1 MRTQQASDDEVKAAL
16 AAYEESGRN
25 QSKAAAVLGMSRES
39 LQRRLKLAAQ
49 RGLMLGDPAAWPG
62 FTISK
67 ESKTTRVDKDGNES
81 SSQSV
86 TQKLDTQG
94 EDFAVPS
101 THIVGKITYQ
111 VSGDGK
117 VERSWPRVSPDDAQ
131 RDAAMRA
138 VVDGLRDDLPRAEP
152 VLPVPRCNEELLNQ
166 YTITDLHLG
175 MLAWGEETRVADWDL
190 QIAEK
195 LIVAWFAAAI
205 AQSPAAAV
213 AVLAQLG
220 DLLHHDAKVSVT
232 PAHGHVLDA
241 DSRLQKMIRVA
252 IRIIR
257 QVVRMLLEKH
267 ERVHIIMSDA
277 NHDEAGGS
285 WLRELFAA
293 IYEDEPRVTVETSPS
308 TYVAVEHGLT
318 SLFYHHGHKK
328 KVGEVDR
335 VFAGLFRELFGRTK
349 FSYGH
354 TGHKHSDELKTTN
367 LMKVEQ
373 HETLAPPDA
382 YGSNWLS
389 GRSAKVITYSK
400 RFGEVGRLTLTP
412 EMVQA

>member
-1 MRTQQASDDEVKAAL
+1 MPTPPVTDEVLQSTVAAYSANDRNQVRTSAAL
-16 AAYEESGRN
+16 NISRGALQERLKMAARRGLLLDHPPAMPGFRIAQVSTAANGN
-25 QSKAAAVLGMSRES
+25 QSIQQKPEH
-39 LQRRLKLAAQ
+39 
-49 RGLMLGDPAAWPG
+49 GD
-62 FTISK
+62 
-67 ESKTTRVDKDGNES
+67 
-81 SSQSV
+81 Q
-86 TQKLDTQG
+86 
-94 EDFAVPS
+94 FAVPDGHRIKGVS
-101 THIVGKITYQ
+101 ALVNPDGQEIVKWIKT
-111 VSGDGK
+111 S
-117 VERSWPRVSPDDAQ
+117 EDAAA

-138 VVDGLRDDLPRAEP
+138 VVDALKEELPRAEP
-152 VLPVPRCNEELLNQ
+152 VILSPQVQYNDLLSQ
-166 YTITDLHLG
+166 YTITDVHLG
-175 MLAWGEETRVADWDL
+175 MLAWGEETRSADWDL
-190 QIAEK
+190 SIAEN

-205 AQSPAAAV
+205 AQSPASSY

-232 PAHGHVLDA
+232 PGHGHVLDA

-257 QVVRMLLEKH
+257 RIVQMLLQKH
-267 ERVHIIMSDA
+267 EHLHLIMADA

-285 WLRELFAA
+285 WMREMLAA
-293 IYEDEPRVTVETSPS
+293 LYENEPRITVETSPS

-328 KVGEVDR
+328 KTAEVDR
-335 VFAGLFRELFGRTK
+335 VFAGTFRELFGRTK

-354 TGHKHSDELKTTN
+354 TGHKHSDEMRTTN

-400 RFGEVGRLTLTP
+400 KYGEVGRITLTP
-412 EMVQA
+412 EMVADAQNY

>member
-1 MRTQQASDDEVKAAL
+1 MAGAPLTHEDIRHRVNVYNEADKNGREAARRLGIDPKALRDTLKKASL
-16 AAYEESGRN
+16 
-25 QSKAAAVLGMSRES
+25 LGM
-39 LQRRLKLAAQ
+39 
-49 RGLMLGDPAAWPG
+49 MLDHPPAMPG
-62 FTISK
+62 FEISK
-67 ESKTTRVDKDGNES
+67 VTTDPNGG
-81 SSQSV
+81 QHV
-86 TQKLDTQG
+86 TQKIERG
-94 EDFAVPS
+94 EVFEMPA
-101 THIVGKITYQ
+101 THFLGKMT
-111 VSGDGK
+111 VNRDADG
-117 VERSWPRVSPDDAQ
+117 RVLQDWIRVMPDDAQ
-131 RDAAMRA
+131 REAAMRA
-138 VVDGLRDDLPRAEP
+138 VVDGLKDDLPRAEP

-400 RFGEVGRLTLTP
+400 RFGEVGRITLTP
-412 EMVQA
+412 EMVMETAA

>member
-1 MRTQQASDDEVKAAL
+1 MQGHKLTDEELQARVDAYNGADKNGREAARRLGIDPKGLRDSLKQAAL
-16 AAYEESGRN
+16 
-25 QSKAAAVLGMSRES
+25 
-39 LQRRLKLAAQ
+39 
-49 RGLMLGDPAAWPG
+49 RGLMLDQKPAMPG
-62 FTISK
+62 FEISK
-67 ESKTTRVDKDGNES
+67 VTTDPNGG
-81 SSQSV
+81 QHV
-86 TQKLDTQG
+86 TQKLERG
-94 EDFAVPS
+94 EVFEMPK
-101 THIVGKITYQ
+101 THFLGKMTVQ
-111 VSGDGK
+111 RDPEG
-117 VERSWPRVSPDDAQ
+117 RVLTDWIRVMPDEAQ
-131 RDAAMRA
+131 REAAMRA
-138 VVDGLRDDLPRAEP
+138 VVDALKDNLPRAEP
-152 VLPVPRCNEELLNQ
+152 VLPVPCGNDDRLNQ
-166 YTITDLHLG
+166 FTITDLHLG

-190 QIAEK
+190 SIAEK
-195 LIVAWFAAAI
+195 LILAWFAAAI
-205 AQSPAAAV
+205 AQSPDAAT

-267 ERVHIIMSDA
+267 ERVHIIMADA

-293 IYEDEPRVTVETSPS
+293 FYEDEPRVTVETSPS

-328 KVGEVDR
+328 KIGQVDS

-400 RFGEVGRLTLTP
+400 RFGEVGRNVITP
-412 EMVQA
+412 EMVQS

>member
-1 MRTQQASDDEVKAAL
+1 MPTPQLSAEDIQHRVNVYNEAGKNGREAARRLGIDPKALRDTLKKAAL
-16 AAYEESGRN
+16 
-25 QSKAAAVLGMSRES
+25 
-39 LQRRLKLAAQ
+39 
-49 RGLMLGDPAAWPG
+49 RGLMLDHPPAMPG
-62 FTISK
+62 FEISK
-67 ESKTTRVDKDGNES
+67 VSTDPDGG
-81 SSQSV
+81 QHV
-86 TQKLDTQG
+86 TQKREAG
-94 EDFAVPS
+94 EVFEMPATHTLGKMTVQRDPS
-101 THIVGKITYQ
+101 G
-111 VSGDGK
+111 
-117 VERSWPRVSPDDAQ
+117 RVVQDWIRVMPDEAQ
-131 RDAAMRA
+131 REAAMRA
-138 VVDGLRDDLPRAEP
+138 FVEALKDDLPRAEA
-152 VLPVPRCNEELLNQ
+152 VLPVPRGNEELLNQ

-267 ERVHIIMSDA
+267 ERVHIIMADA

-293 IYEDEPRVTVETSPS
+293 FYEDEPRVTVETSPS

-328 KVGEVDR
+328 KVAQVDA

-400 RFGEVGRLTLTP
+400 RFGEVGRITLTP
-412 EMVQA
+412 EMVMDDAA

>member
-1 MRTQQASDDEVKAAL
+1 MPTPPLSDELARQAADAYRAAGNHATEATAKA
-16 AAYEESGRN
+16 
-25 QSKAAAVLGMSRES
+25 LGMPLATYKS
-39 LQRRLKLAAQ
+39 RLKVATL
-49 RGLMLGDPAAWPG
+49 RGMLLDTPAAMPG
-62 FTISK
+62 MEISK
-67 ESKTTRVDKDGNES
+67 ITTAPNGGQHITEKREHGDVFEMP
-81 SSQSV
+81 
-86 TQKLDTQG
+86 
-94 EDFAVPS
+94 A
-101 THIVGKITYQ
+101 THYLGKMT
-111 VSGDGK
+111 V
-117 VERSWPRVSPDDAQ
+117 Q
-131 RDAAMRA
+131 RDPDGRVVQDWIRVMPDAEQREATIRA
-138 VVDGLRDDLPRAEP
+138 VVDAFKEELPRAEP
-152 VLPVPRCNEELLNQ
+152 VLPIPRCNADLLNQ

-190 QIAEK
+190 KLAER
-195 LIVAWFAAAI
+195 LIIAWFAAAI
-205 AQSPAAAV
+205 AQSPAAAM

-220 DLLHHDAKVSVT
+220 DLLHHDAKTSVT
-232 PAHGHVLDA
+232 PSHGHVLDA

-267 ERVHIIMSDA
+267 ERVHVIMADA

-285 WLRELFAA
+285 WLREMFAA
-293 IYEDEPRVTVETSPS
+293 FYEDEPRVTVETSPN
-308 TYVAVEHGLT
+308 TYCAVEHGLT

-328 KVGEVDR
+328 KIKDVDS

-354 TGHKHSDELKTTN
+354 TGHLHSDELVSTN
-367 LMKVEQ
+367 LMKVER

-400 RFGEVGRLTLTP
+400 RFGEVGRITLTP
-412 EMVQA
+412 EMVAAGEQIA

>member
-1 MRTQQASDDEVKAAL
+1 MQGHALTDDDIRHRVTVYNEADKNGREAARRLGIDPKALRDTLKKAA
-16 AAYEESGRN
+16 
-25 QSKAAAVLGMSRES
+25 QQGM
-39 LQRRLKLAAQ
+39 
-49 RGLMLGDPAAWPG
+49 MLDDPAAWPG
-62 FTISK
+62 FVITR
-67 ESKTTRVDKDGNES
+67 ESKTTRVDKEGNES

-94 EDFAVPS
+94 EDFAVPE
-101 THIVGKITYQ
+101 THLLGKITYQ

-117 VERSWPRVSPDDAQ
+117 IERSWPRVTPDEAQ
-131 RDAAMRA
+131 REAAMRA
-138 VVDGLRDDLPRAEP
+138 VVDALKDDLPRAAP
-152 VLPVPRCNEELLNQ
+152 VLPVPPSNEELLSQ

-175 MLAWGEETRVADWDL
+175 MLAWGEETRSADWDL
-190 QIAEK
+190 SIAEK
-195 LIVAWFAAAI
+195 LILAWFAAAI
-205 AQSPAAAV
+205 AQSPASAV

-232 PAHGHVLDA
+232 PGHGHVLDA

-252 IRIIR
+252 IRIVR
-257 QVVRMLLEKH
+257 QIVRMLLEKH
-267 ERVHIIMSDA
+267 GRVHIIMADA

-293 IYEDEPRVTVETSPS
+293 LYEDEPRVTVETSPS

-328 KVGEVDR
+328 KTAEVDR
-335 VFAGLFRELFGRTK
+335 VFAGTFRELFGRTK

-354 TGHKHSDELKTTN
+354 TGHKHSDEMKTTN

-400 RFGEVGRLTLTP
+400 RFGEVGRITLTP
-412 EMVQA
+412 EMVAA